1 MADSEKKELRRVLKT
16 GVRIRGRRYTA
27 AGLDKYI
34 GCVISLSL
42 PDGDAPESLLGRIGK
57 DKIRL
62 RQIPPCVKWFATPIP
77 RVARGGIFSTGFSQR
92 QARSNDEA
100 VFSF

>member
-62 RQIPPCVKWFATPIP
+62 RALVDGKKF
-77 RVARGGIFSTGFSQR
+77 
-92 QARSNDEA
+92 NEA
-100 VFSF
+100 VPVVEGAVNNHATA